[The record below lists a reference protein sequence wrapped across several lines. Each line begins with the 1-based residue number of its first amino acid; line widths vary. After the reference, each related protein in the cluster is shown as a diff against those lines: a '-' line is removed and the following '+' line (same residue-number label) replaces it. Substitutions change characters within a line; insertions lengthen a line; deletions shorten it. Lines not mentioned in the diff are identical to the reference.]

1 MRHVYLVR
9 TVLLDLII
17 VIALEVCTWKKV
29 TVRSVLITFTATLVT
44 QIVLLVQTILHRLL
58 IRHSALA
65 LLGITG
71 ILTRVTVMNVP
82 TTIL

>member
-1 MRHVYLVR
+1 MYLVR

-17 VIALEVCTWKKV
+17 VIALEVCTWTEV
-29 TVRSVLITFTATLVT
+29 TVRYVLITFTATQVT